1 MMDVQA
7 MQEQSSN
14 ATLSGTR
21 RICFS
26 HGKVLIIIE
35 KIILWGFS
43 SYAFPNICI
52 HFPIWCLPQ
61 TGQESLTLCNNEAS
75 LIAQLV
81 KKKKKSVCNA
91 GDPGSIPRTG
101 RSPEGSGN
109 PLQYSC
115 LENPMDRGAWRVT
128 AHGVTRVRHN
138 LVTKPPPPIIFG
150 LSSKQ
155 YHYPSDL
162 GIWVLNQNLWAPIWL
177 RIPILV
183 VIIL

>member
-1 MMDVQA
+1 MPTTNRAGIFD
-7 MQEQSSN
+7 
-14 ATLSGTR
+14 
-21 RICFS
+21 
-26 HGKVLIIIE
+26 
-35 KIILWGFS
+35 
-43 SYAFPNICI
+43 
-52 HFPIWCLPQ
+52 
-61 TGQESLTLCNNEAS
+61 LCNNKAS

-81 KKKKKSVCNA
+81 KKKKKKKSVCNA

-101 RSPEGSGN
+101 KSPEGSGN

-138 LVTKPPPPIIFG
+138 LVIKPPPPIIFG

-162 GIWVLNQNLWAPIWL
+162 GI
-177 RIPILV
+177 
-183 VIIL
+183 